1 MSHPVTSG
9 PMHHGIKK
17 LLLLGGGHAHVHV
30 LSRLAQQRPAD
41 LDITVVTPY
50 PYQTYSGM
58 VPGLVAGHYSETD
71 CRIPLEPLIRA
82 AGAKWVRARC
92 SGIDAA
98 GRRAR
103 LSPAGKSRSQ
113 DEILPPDL
121 PYHLLSIDTGPVI
134 DRQRLE
140 EDMPGAA
147 DNALIV
153 RPIEVFASLWPQ
165 VVEQAQERALSV
177 AVIGAGAAGLELL
190 FAAEQ
195 CLRTR
200 GAAGA
205 RFTLITGGVEP
216 AASYP
221 AGLQARV
228 LRRLK
233 RLNIT
238 VLRDTC
244 VGLAPGV
251 VKLGSGT
258 ELACDV
264 PLIAIG
270 AHAPAWLQGSGLAL
284 SESGHVLVN
293 EFQQSTSHPEVFA
306 TGDVCARTDRPHPRN
321 GVYAV
326 RAGPPLADN
335 LLAAH
340 EGQPLKPHHPPANTL
355 NLISCGAGH
364 AIASWGPLHA
374 EGGWVWRW
382 KDHIDRAFMARYT
395 LPTA

>member
-1 MSHPVTSG
+1 
-9 PMHHGIKK
+9 MHHGIKK

-58 VPGLVAGHYSETD
+58 VPGLVAGRYSEAD

-140 EDMPGAA
+140 DEIPGAA

-165 VVEQAQERALSV
+165 VLEQAQARALSV
-177 AVIGAGAAGLELL
+177 AVIGAGWNCCSRPSSA
-190 FAAEQ
+190 
-195 CLRTR
+195 C
-200 GAAGA
+200 
-205 RFTLITGGVEP
+205 
-216 AASYP
+216 
-221 AGLQARV
+221 ARV
-228 LRRLK
+228 
-233 RLNIT
+233 
-238 VLRDTC
+238 
-244 VGLAPGV
+244 AQP
-251 VKLGSGT
+251 
-258 ELACDV
+258 
-264 PLIAIG
+264 
-270 AHAPAWLQGSGLAL
+270 APASRSSPGAWS
-284 SESGHVLVN
+284 
-293 EFQQSTSHPEVFA
+293 PW
-306 TGDVCARTDRPHPRN
+306 
-321 GVYAV
+321 
-326 RAGPPLADN
+326 
-335 LLAAH
+335 
-340 EGQPLKPHHPPANTL
+340 PA
-355 NLISCGAGH
+355 
-364 AIASWGPLHA
+364 
-374 EGGWVWRW
+374 
-382 KDHIDRAFMARYT
+382 T
-395 LPTA
+395 LPACRRACCAGSSG

>member
-1 MSHPVTSG
+1 MSQPVTSG

-71 CRIPLEPLIRA
+71 CQIPLEPLIRA

-140 EDMPGAA
+140 EQIPGAA

-165 VVEQAQERALSV
+165 VLEQAQARGGQVIAIVTEGDTIMCSRADWVIEVPATHPLLTPVLTVIPLQLLAYYV
-177 AVIGAGAAGLELL
+177 AVD
-190 FAAEQ
+190 
-195 CLRTR
+195 R
-200 GAAGA
+200 GA
-205 RFTLITGGVEP
+205 
-216 AASYP
+216 
-221 AGLQARV
+221 
-228 LRRLK
+228 
-233 RLNIT
+233 
-238 VLRDTC
+238 
-244 VGLAPGV
+244 
-251 VKLGSGT
+251 
-258 ELACDV
+258 DV
-264 PLIAIG
+264 D
-270 AHAPAWLQGSGLAL
+270 Q
-284 SESGHVLVN
+284 
-293 EFQQSTSHPEVFA
+293 
-306 TGDVCARTDRPHPRN
+306 PRN
-321 GVYAV
+321 
-326 RAGPPLADN
+326 LAKSVTV
-335 LLAAH
+335 
-340 EGQPLKPHHPPANTL
+340 E
-355 NLISCGAGH
+355 
-364 AIASWGPLHA
+364 
-374 EGGWVWRW
+374 
-382 KDHIDRAFMARYT
+382 
-395 LPTA
+395 